1 MGKVKIALFG
11 AAGYGGLE
19 FLRFLRTHP
28 HVEVALLAGHSNAGN
43 AMSEVYPHLSGAED
57 RIIDD
62 SSIERALEVA
72 DVMVLALP
80 HGTGMPLVAAARAAG
95 KQVIDF
101 SADFRL
107 KDAALYEKTYGVP
120 HTAKELLEEAVYGL
134 PELHRGELVGRGLI
148 AVPGCYPTGAILA
161 MTPAVRAGI
170 VDPASVIIDS
180 KSGVSGAGRSKLT
193 LTTHFCEA
201 TESVSAYNIASHRH
215 APEMDQELG
224 QWGAEMRVTFSPHLI
239 PMNRG
244 ILTTAYATLK
254 ENITAE
260 EVRELYAGA
269 YAGEP
274 FVRVLAPK
282 QYPATKMATGTNLC
296 FIGLTVHEET
306 GRLIVV
312 SAIDNLGKGLAG
324 AAVQCLNVSQGWAET
339 TALEAV
345 AVWP

>member
-1 MGKVKIALFG
+1 MGKLKLALFG
-11 AAGYGGLE
+11 AAGYGGVE
-19 FLRFLRTHP
+19 FLRFLQGHP
-28 HVEVALLAGHSNAGN
+28 HVEVALLAGHTNAGN
-43 AMSEVYPHLSGAED
+43 PMSQVYPHLTGAED
-57 RIIDD
+57 RVIED
-62 SSIERALEVA
+62 SSIERAIEVA

-120 HTAKELLEEAVYGL
+120 HTAKELLGEAVYGL
-134 PELHRGELVGRGLI
+134 PELHREELVGRGLI

-161 MTPAVRAGI
+161 MAPAVRAGI
-170 VDPASVIIDS
+170 VDPATVIIDS

-201 TESVSAYNIASHRH
+201 TESVSAYNVASHRH

-224 QWGAEMRVTFSPHLI
+224 QWGAKMRVTFSPHLI

-244 ILTTAYATLK
+244 ILTTAYASLSGK
-254 ENITAE
+254 MTAE
-260 EVRELYAGA
+260 KAREMYAGA
-269 YAGEP
+269 YEGEP
-274 FVRVLAPK
+274 FVRVLAAG
-282 QYPATKMATGTNLC
+282 QYPATKMALGTNLC

-324 AAVQCLNVSQGWAET
+324 AAVQSLNVSQGWAET
-339 TALEAV
+339 TGLEAV